1 MDQMWSC
8 IYTLLRTPGL
18 DLIGYPKDDDV
29 TKMRQLLRKLHSHGV
44 DWTDPSAWPED
55 FIDGQWE
62 QPIPIPFLLE
72 KPGFR
77 SKSSTNLI
85 CGICEGDLDQQA
97 VPLYLVG
104 ITAVHLR
111 MLFSLSLWHLFVSH
125 GCKVLLVLGLQS

>member
-1 MDQMWSC
+1 MGWTGQ
-8 IYTLLRTPGL
+8 IPLRGLRTSLMVNGSSQSL
-18 DLIGYPKDDDV
+18 
-29 TKMRQLLRKLHSHGV
+29 S
-44 DWTDPSAWPED
+44 
-55 FIDGQWE
+55 
-62 QPIPIPFLLE
+62 PFLLE